1 MEALEAAGKQ
11 PTCSLAGAL
20 AYEQPSLVARFTSM
34 YEVSEGEARALFD
47 DLKRWLW
54 LKAQP
59 EAPVLV
65 VTREMQ
71 ILDEIWHCFI
81 LFTEEYAAF
90 CQHYCGGFVHHHPTT
105 QVEETSILAEYRAA
119 PAAFM
124 ERRRAGLASQYE
136 YIFDL
141 LGEETLLRWYVE
153 YPRRYDRAFFARAYK
168 PPRPPALPAEIDP
181 VLRPRE

>member
-1 MEALEAAGKQ
+1 
-11 PTCSLAGAL
+11 
-20 AYEQPSLVARFTSM
+20 M
-34 YEVSEGEARALFD
+34 YEVRDGEAQALFD

-59 EAPVLV
+59 DAPVLV

-71 ILDEIWHCFI
+71 ILDEMWHCFI
-81 LFTEEYAAF
+81 LFTEEYASF
-90 CQHYCGGFVHHHPTT
+90 CEHYCGGFVHHHPTT
-105 QVEETSILAEYRAA
+105 HVEEAAMRAAYREA

-124 ERRRAGLASQYE
+124 ERRRAGLTAQYE
-136 YIFDL
+136 YIFDM

-168 PPRPPALPAEIDP
+168 PPRPPELPVEIDP